1 MKINEHYGIIRN
13 IKSDQWLGNSILR
26 FLVKH
31 WRWDNVERWKR
42 NLWVLWIG
50 VFFTAASF
58 SMVIPFL
65 PIFLLQIG
73 VHENTELWSGLIFSS
88 AFFAGAIASPFWG
101 RMADKYGRKPM
112 IVRAGFSL
120 FIVYTLMAFVTN
132 PYQILALR
140 ILQGLLSGFIPGAIA
155 LIGTNTPT
163 KKIGYALSLI
173 ASASASG
180 SILGPLLGGGI
191 SHLVG
196 NRWAFASAGIIVFIS
211 TLLIIFWV
219 VEENFTP
226 SKLKGSIKND
236 FKVALTN
243 RPFLL
248 VLILTVV
255 TSCSVMTIEPVLPLY
270 ILKLGGSTDNA
281 SLLAGFVFSLPGIAS
296 AIFAPVWGKWADK
309 VGFQRVLFIGLLG
322 GGLGT
327 LAQILFS
334 HIWGFSI
341 MRFVFGIFFC
351 AVYPALN
358 GLIVKSTAADF
369 RGRAFSLNQT
379 ANQIGGMTGPIIGG
393 FVGGIFPVQSVFIVT
408 GILLLV
414 ATGMAYRNSNDLNG
428 ELKRKVLPVK

>member
-1 MKINEHYGIIRN
+1 MLN
-13 IKSDQWLGNSILR
+13 
-26 FLVKH
+26 
-31 WRWDNVERWKR
+31 WKR

-73 VHENTELWSGLIFSS
+73 VHEHTELWAGLLFSS

-112 IVRAGFSL
+112 IVRAGCVL
-120 FIVYTLMAFVTN
+120 FVIYTLMAFVTN
-132 PYQILALR
+132 PYQILVLR
-140 ILQGLLSGFIPGAIA
+140 ILQGLLTGFIPGAIA
-155 LIGTNTPT
+155 LIGTNTPNH
-163 KKIGYALSLI
+163 KVGYALSMI
-173 ASASASG
+173 SSASASG
-180 SILGPLLGGGI
+180 MILGPLLGGGI

-196 NRWAFASAGIIVFIS
+196 NRWAFASAGMIVFLA

-226 SKLKGSIKND
+226 SKVKGSIKTD
-236 FKVALTN
+236 FQAALSN

-270 ILKLGGSTDNA
+270 IVNLGGSSENA
-281 SLLAGFVFSLPGIAS
+281 SLIAGFVFSLPGIAS
-296 AIFAPVWGKWADK
+296 ALFAPFWGKWADK
-309 VGFQRVLFIGLLG
+309 IGFQRVLFIGLLG

-327 LAQILFS
+327 IAQILFS
-334 HIWGFSI
+334 QIWGFSI
-341 MRFVFGIFFC
+341 IRFIFGIFFC
-351 AVYPALN
+351 AVFPALN
-358 GLIVKSTAADF
+358 GLVVKSTTEDF

-379 ANQIGGMTGPIIGG
+379 ATQIGGMIGPIIGG
-393 FVGGIFPVQSVFIVT
+393 FLGGLFPVQSVFIVT
-408 GILLLV
+408 GCLLLI
-414 ATGMAYRNSNDLNG
+414 ATGMAYWSGNNVNTA
-428 ELKRKVLPVK
+428 LKKKALS

>member
-1 MKINEHYGIIRN
+1 M
-13 IKSDQWLGNSILR
+13 LL
-26 FLVKH
+26 
-31 WRWDNVERWKR
+31 WKR

-73 VHENTELWSGLIFSS
+73 VHQHTEMWAGLLFSS
-88 AFFAGAIASPFWG
+88 AFFAGALASPFWG

-112 IVRAGFSL
+112 IIRAGFVL
-120 FIVYTLMAFVTN
+120 FVIYTLMAFVTN
-132 PYQILALR
+132 PYQILVLR

-155 LIGTNTPT
+155 LIGTNTPGN
-163 KKIGYALSLI
+163 KVGYALSMI
-173 ASASASG
+173 STASASG

-191 SHLVG
+191 ADLVG
-196 NRWAFASAGIIVFIS
+196 NRWAFASAGMIVGLS

-226 SKLKGSIKND
+226 SKGKGSIKED
-236 FKVALTN
+236 FKVAIDN

-248 VLILTVV
+248 VLILTLV

-270 ILKLGGSTDNA
+270 IVKLGGSSENA
-281 SLLAGFVFSLPGIAS
+281 SFLAGVVFSLPGIAS
-296 AIFAPVWGKWADK
+296 ALFAPYWGKWADK

-327 LAQILFS
+327 LAQVIFT
-334 HIWGFSI
+334 HIWGFSMI
-341 MRFVFGIFFC
+341 RFIYGIFFC

-358 GLIVKSTAADF
+358 GLVVKSTPEDF

-379 ANQIGGMTGPIIGG
+379 ANQLGGMVGPMIGG
-393 FVGGIFPVQSVFIVT
+393 FLGGIFPVHSVFIVT
-408 GILLLV
+408 GVLLLAAMGTAYWNAGTLNTKVKRPV
-414 ATGMAYRNSNDLNG
+414 ASG
-428 ELKRKVLPVK
+428 K

>member
-1 MKINEHYGIIRN
+1 MLN
-13 IKSDQWLGNSILR
+13 
-26 FLVKH
+26 
-31 WRWDNVERWKR
+31 WKR

-73 VHENTELWSGLIFSS
+73 VHEHTEMWAGLLFSS

-112 IVRAGFSL
+112 IIRAGFVL
-120 FIVYTLMAFVTN
+120 FVIYTLMAFVTN
-132 PYQILALR
+132 PYQILVLR

-155 LIGTNTPT
+155 LIGTNTPNN
-163 KKIGYALSLI
+163 KVGYALSLI
-173 ASASASG
+173 STASASG
-180 SILGPLLGGGI
+180 TILGPLLGGGI

-196 NRWAFASAGIIVFIS
+196 NRWAFATAGMIVFFA

-226 SKLKGSIKND
+226 SKVRGSIKTD

-243 RPFLL
+243 RPFVL
-248 VLILTVV
+248 VLILTVL

-270 ILKLGGSTDNA
+270 IVKLGGTSENA
-281 SLLAGFVFSLPGIAS
+281 SLLAGIVFSLPGIAS
-296 AIFAPVWGKWADK
+296 ALFAPFWGKWADK

-327 LAQILFS
+327 LAQVLFS
-334 HIWGFSI
+334 QIWGFSL

-358 GLIVKSTAADF
+358 GLVVKSTPEDF

-379 ANQIGGMTGPIIGG
+379 ANQIGGMTGPMIGG
-393 FVGGIFPVQSVFIVT
+393 FLGGIFPVQMVFIVT
-408 GILLLV
+408 GILLLI
-414 ATGMAYRNSNDLNG
+414 ATSMAYWNG
-428 ELKRKVLPVK
+428 NNLSSKALKRKALS

>member
-1 MKINEHYGIIRN
+1 M
-13 IKSDQWLGNSILR
+13 LL
-26 FLVKH
+26 
-31 WRWDNVERWKR
+31 WKR
-42 NLWVLWIG
+42 NLWVLWVG

-73 VHENTELWSGLIFSS
+73 VHEHTEMWAGLLFSS

-112 IVRAGFSL
+112 IVRAGFVL
-120 FIVYTLMAFVTN
+120 FVIYTLMAFVTN

-155 LIGTNTPT
+155 LIGTNTPGN
-163 KKIGYALSLI
+163 KVGYALSMI
-173 ASASASG
+173 STASASG
-180 SILGPLLGGGI
+180 GIIGPLLGGGI
-191 SHLVG
+191 ADLVG
-196 NRWAFASAGIIVFIS
+196 NRWAFASAGIIVCLS

-226 SKLKGSIKND
+226 SKGKGSVKED
-236 FKVALTN
+236 FKVAVEN
-243 RPFLL
+243 RTFLL
-248 VLILTVV
+248 VLILTLV

-270 ILKLGGSTDNA
+270 IVKLGGSSENA
-281 SLLAGFVFSLPGIAS
+281 SFLAGIVFSLPGIAS
-296 AIFAPVWGKWADK
+296 ALFAPYWGKWADK

-327 LAQILFS
+327 LAQIAFT
-334 HIWGFSI
+334 HIWGFSMI
-341 MRFVFGIFFC
+341 RFVYGIFFC

-358 GLIVKSTAADF
+358 GLVVKSTPEDF

-379 ANQIGGMTGPIIGG
+379 ANQLGGMVGPMIGG
-393 FVGGIFPVQSVFIVT
+393 FLGGIFPVYSVFIVT
-408 GILLLV
+408 GILLL
-414 ATGMAYRNSNDLNG
+414 AAMGTAYLNAG
-428 ELKRKVLPVK
+428 TLNTKVKRPAVSGK

>member
-1 MKINEHYGIIRN
+1 VLN
-13 IKSDQWLGNSILR
+13 
-26 FLVKH
+26 
-31 WRWDNVERWKR
+31 WKR

-73 VHENTELWSGLIFSS
+73 VHEHTELWAGLLFSS

-112 IVRAGFSL
+112 IVRAGFVL
-120 FIVYTLMAFVTN
+120 FVIYTLMAFVTN
-132 PYQILALR
+132 PYQILVLR
-140 ILQGLLSGFIPGAIA
+140 ILQGLLTGFIPGAIA
-155 LIGTNTPT
+155 LIGTNTPNH
-163 KKIGYALSLI
+163 KVGYALSMI
-173 ASASASG
+173 STASASG
-180 SILGPLLGGGI
+180 TILGPLLGGGI

-196 NRWAFASAGIIVFIS
+196 NRWAFASAGIIVFLA

-219 VEENFTP
+219 VEEKFTP
-226 SKLKGSIKND
+226 SKVRGSIKTD
-236 FKVALTN
+236 FQAALSN

-270 ILKLGGSTDNA
+270 IVNLGGSSENA
-281 SLLAGFVFSLPGIAS
+281 SLLAGIVFSLPGIAS
-296 AIFAPVWGKWADK
+296 ALFAPVWGKWADK

-327 LAQILFS
+327 IAQILFS
-334 HIWGFSI
+334 EIWGFSI
-341 MRFVFGIFFC
+341 IRFVYGIFFC
-351 AVYPALN
+351 AVFPALN
-358 GLIVKSTAADF
+358 GLVVKSTPEDF

-379 ANQIGGMTGPIIGG
+379 ATQIGGMTGPIIGG
-393 FVGGIFPVQSVFIVT
+393 FLGGLFPVQSVFIVT
-408 GILLLV
+408 AILLFI
-414 ATGMAYRNSNDLNG
+414 ATGMAYWSGNN
-428 ELKRKVLPVK
+428 LKTALKKKALS

>member
-1 MKINEHYGIIRN
+1 MLN
-13 IKSDQWLGNSILR
+13 
-26 FLVKH
+26 
-31 WRWDNVERWKR
+31 WKR

-73 VHENTELWSGLIFSS
+73 VHEHTEMWAGLLFSS

-112 IVRAGFSL
+112 IIRAGFVL
-120 FIVYTLMAFVTN
+120 FVIYTLMAFVTN
-132 PYQILALR
+132 PYQILVLR

-155 LIGTNTPT
+155 LIGTNTPNN
-163 KKIGYALSLI
+163 KVGYALSLI
-173 ASASASG
+173 STASASG
-180 SILGPLLGGGI
+180 TILGPLLGGGI

-196 NRWAFASAGIIVFIS
+196 NRWAFATAGMIVFFA

-226 SKLKGSIKND
+226 SKVRGSIKTD
-236 FKVALTN
+236 FKLALTN
-243 RPFLL
+243 RPFVL
-248 VLILTVV
+248 VLILTVL

-270 ILKLGGSTDNA
+270 IVKLGGSSENA
-281 SLLAGFVFSLPGIAS
+281 SLLAGVVFSLPGIAS
-296 AIFAPVWGKWADK
+296 ALFAPFWGKWADK

-327 LAQILFS
+327 LAQVLFS
-334 HIWGFSI
+334 QIWGFSLI
-341 MRFVFGIFFC
+341 RFVFGIFFC

-358 GLIVKSTAADF
+358 GLVVKSTPEDF

-379 ANQIGGMTGPIIGG
+379 ANQIGGMTGPMIGG
-393 FVGGIFPVQSVFIVT
+393 FLGGIFPVQMVFIVT
-408 GILLLV
+408 GILLLI
-414 ATGMAYRNSNDLNG
+414 ATGMAFWNG
-428 ELKRKVLPVK
+428 NNLSSKALKRKALS